1 MADKDPITTTP
12 KPILGA
18 VKRLL
23 RPLVRLLI
31 TKGMGLPNL
40 VELLKEVYVEVALSE
55 FPTEGKKQ
63 SDSSVSILTG
73 VHRKDVKRLRSKK
86 DKGPQA
92 PRSLSL
98 HALRTSRWVGAK
110 ETVDKKG
117 RPIPLPRQAESPGAP
132 SFDSLVAGV
141 STDVRPRAVLDEWLR
156 LGIASLDKEERV
168 VLNQLAFVPQKGL
181 EEKAFYFGRNI
192 HDHVAAASHNLL
204 GEGNPQLERS
214 VHYSALTPESAALL
228 AEAAERAG
236 MEALLDINRKALE
249 LSAQDKGKEN
259 ATRRINFGL
268 YFYKGASSFKSLRPE
283 DESEDSET

>member
-1 MADKDPITTTP
+1 MADRETIATTP
-12 KPILGA
+12 KPLVGA

-31 TKGMGLPNL
+31 SKGMGLPAL
-40 VELLKEVYVEVALSE
+40 VDLLKEVYVEVALSE
-55 FPTEGKKQ
+55 FPTAGKKQ

-73 VHRKDVKRLRSKK
+73 VHRKDVKRLRGKR

-92 PRSLSL
+92 PRSLSIS
-98 HALRTSRWVGAK
+98 ALLIGRWVGSK
-110 ETVDKKG
+110 ETTDKKG

-156 LGIASLDKEERV
+156 LGIAQLDKEGRV

-181 EEKAFYFGRNI
+181 EEKAFYLGRNI
-192 HDHVAAASHNLL
+192 HDHIAAATHNLL

-214 VHYSALTPESAALL
+214 VHYSALTPESAAVL

-236 MEALLDINRKALE
+236 MEALLDINRLALE
-249 LSAQDKGKEN
+249 LSAEDKGKEN

-268 YFYKGASSFKSLRPE
+268 YFYKGASSFKSLRP
-283 DESEDSET
+283 DSESEDSET